1 MMCYSIIHVNFIIQK
16 SPNLNNKLDLYI
28 YFPGKSSNNKSIGSN
43 DIIEDA
49 DVDIPRGT
57 LRISEFILL
66 YLAVSNVLTLLL
78 TIVH

>member
-1 MMCYSIIHVNFIIQK
+1 MMCYSIIYVNFIIQK

-28 YFPGKSSNNKSIGSN
+28 YFPGNSSNNKSIGSS
-43 DIIEDA
+43 DVIEDA

-66 YLAVSNVLTLLL
+66 YLAVSNVLILLL
-78 TIVH
+78 SIVH

>member
-28 YFPGKSSNNKSIGSN
+28 YFPGNSSNNKSIGSN
-43 DIIEDA
+43 NIIEDA

-66 YLAVSNVLTLLL
+66 YLPVSNVLTLLL